1 MFLEILLGSAAIYAA
16 KRLFSDDEEDKKNLA
31 LNQYSEI
38 IYTKDSDFKYKELNY
53 LKKKILACDS
63 YIPIKQQK
71 ILKSEFEFLKK
82 IDDKLNFEKDEIRL
96 KYEELVR
103 FYENFDKEIQFS
115 HDKYTKN
122 QIKKFSS
129 IFNNNKKP
137 YTFLQSR
144 AIISEEE
151 NTLVVA
157 GAGSGKT
164 STIIGKIYYSVNGP
178 EKISPKDILLI
189 TYTKAVKEEL
199 KNKLND
205 IPGIEIHTMHSFGF
219 KIIQIIF

>member
-16 KRLFSDDEEDKKNLA
+16 KRLFSDDDEEDKKNLA

-38 IYTKDSDFKYKELNY
+38 IYTKESDFKYKELNY
-53 LKKKILACDS
+53 LKKKILSCDS

-82 IDDKLNFEKDEIRL
+82 IEDKLNFEKDEIRL
-96 KYEELVR
+96 KYKELVR
-103 FYENFDKEIQFS
+103 FYENLDKEIQFS

-129 IFNNNKKP
+129 IFNHNKKP

-157 GAGSGKT
+157 GAG
-164 STIIGKIYYSVNGP
+164 
-178 EKISPKDILLI
+178 
-189 TYTKAVKEEL
+189 
-199 KNKLND
+199 
-205 IPGIEIHTMHSFGF
+205 
-219 KIIQIIF
+219 